1 MATNSGGSG
10 GGDSLQ
16 FSTKLEVMV
25 NGQKL
30 EDEVVTS
37 VVVEQDIDQPSMA
50 QVAVDNITREFSGG
64 VSIGDEIQILFGRE
78 GEGEGSAEEVFS
90 GQVATVEPKYS
101 AEGESVVTLRAFDKL
116 HQLVRGRNS
125 RAWEEKTEKVILSD
139 VLDPYGLSLDTDLE
153 YDVIH
158 AYQHNQTD
166 YEFLMH
172 RAKMYGA
179 FVRLDGNKV
188 IVKKPDHER
197 DFRSDIVLETK
208 DKADYE
214 LRHFSPRM
222 NASEILSE
230 VEVRGWDPIKK
241 EEVVGVATPGSG
253 PHGRLGP
260 ALGHQMS
267 GGSKK
272 SFSVDSPIFSEEEA
286 KAKAQSLLY
295 DSMMSFVTGTGVVA
309 GRSALSAGQVVEVKL
324 YNKDRTFDA
333 NYRFNGRYLLSGV
346 THRYTREKSGNLGG
360 YQSLVRFR
368 RDATQS

>member
-1 MATNSGGSG
+1 MTTRGRNRGR
-10 GGDSLQ
+10 GDSLQ
-16 FSTKLEVMV
+16 FSTTLQVKV
-25 NGQKL
+25 NGQL
-30 EDEVVTS
+30 LDDEVVTS

-50 QVAVDNITREFSGG
+50 QVALDNASRDHSSGT
-64 VSIGDEIQILFGRE
+64 SIGDDVEILFGRK
-78 GEGEGSAEEVFS
+78 GEGEAELVFS
-90 GQVATVEPKYS
+90 GQVSTVEPKYS

-125 RAWEEKTEKVILSD
+125 RAWEEKSEKTILSD

-179 FVRLDGNKV
+179 FVRLEGNSV

-197 DFRSDIVLETK
+197 DFRPDIVLETK
-208 DKADYE
+208 DGADYE

-230 VEVRGWDPIKK
+230 VEVRGWDPVKK
-241 EEVVGVATPGSG
+241 EEVVGIATPESG

-260 ALGHQMS
+260 SLGHQMAQ
-267 GGSKK
+267 GNKK
-272 SFSVDSPIFSEEEA
+272 SFSVDSPIFSKEEA
-286 KAKAQSLLY
+286 EAKAQSLLY
-295 DSMMSFVTGTGVVA
+295 DSMMSFVTGSGVVA

-324 YNKDRTFDA
+324 YNKDGTFDA

-360 YQSLVRFR
+360 YQSLVRFK